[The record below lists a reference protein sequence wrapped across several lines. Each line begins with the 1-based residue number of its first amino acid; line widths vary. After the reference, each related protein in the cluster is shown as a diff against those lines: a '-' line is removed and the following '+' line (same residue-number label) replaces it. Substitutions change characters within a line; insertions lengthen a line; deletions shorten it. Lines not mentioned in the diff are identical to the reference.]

1 MKNIVFVIESL
12 NLGGAETSLVTL
24 LNNIDYSKYS
34 VDLLLFTR
42 ENYFI
47 SYLPDE
53 VNVVYVDFPDL
64 NIIERIKFKFLKII
78 NQNNQHPA
86 QLLWSIIKSKIT
98 FFDKKYDL
106 AHAYNQG
113 FSTYYTANF
122 IKAKVKLAWIN
133 IDYQKARYNINF
145 DYSHYAEFNKIIA
158 ISNEVKRGFK
168 EELKKVN
175 CNYQVE
181 IIKLFTDE
189 NLLRKRSE
197 EPLPIVFDNNKINI
211 VTTCRL
217 SKQKGLHLVI
227 ESCDKLIKR
236 GYSIHWYIV
245 GEGNQ
250 RSFLE
255 KLINNYQLQNSITLV
270 GVTKNP
276 FPFMSASD
284 IYVQTSLFEG
294 WGLTVIEAVLLNKL
308 VVTTNFPTAFDII
321 ENEKTGLISEMN
333 SDDIVKNIERFITDK
348 DLIKV
353 VEANLAI
360 RKNTDKEESLLKLE
374 VLISSL

>member
-1 MKNIVFVIESL
+1 MKNVVFVIESL

-34 VDLLLFTR
+34 VDLLLFTK

-53 VNVVYVDFPDL
+53 VNVIYVDFPDL

-133 IDYQKARYNINF
+133 IDYQKARYNIQY
-145 DYSHYAEFNKIIA
+145 DYKQYAQFNKIIA
-158 ISNEVKRGFK
+158 ISDEVKRGFE
-168 EELKKVN
+168 EELQKVN
-175 CNYQVE
+175 CNYSTV

-189 NLLRKRSE
+189 NLLKKRSE
-197 EPLPIVFDNNKINI
+197 EPLPLVFDNNKINI

-227 ESCDKLIKR
+227 ESCYKLIKN
-236 GYSIHWYIV
+236 GYSVHWYIV

-250 RSFLE
+250 RNFLE
-255 KLINNYQLQNSITLV
+255 GLIKKYNLQNHITLV

-276 FPFMSASD
+276 FPFMKACD

-294 WGLTVIEAVLLNKL
+294 WGLTVVEAVLLNKL
-308 VVTTNFPTAFDII
+308 VVTTNFPTAYNII
-321 ENEKTGLISEMN
+321 EDGKTGLICEMN
-333 SDDIVKNIERFITDK
+333 SNEISKNIERFILEK
-348 DLIKV
+348 DLIENIKI
-353 VEANLAI
+353 NLSN
-360 RKNTDKEESLLKLE
+360 RKNADKEESLNKFEILNNT
-374 VLISSL
+374 I